1 MHPRGFA
8 GSYVILGVLIL
19 IIATGIVTR
28 FVGLDAMEFKGD
40 EFKAL
45 ALAAT
50 HLHNFSLP
58 LVGLQSS
65 TGLFNPPF
73 FLLLLWPPLLVK
85 TDPVFVTG
93 WVVLLN
99 AAGIAGLVLLLRKL
113 GGTLLALS
121 TAALIATSPWLF
133 IFSRKIWAQDALFP
147 FLILT
152 GWLLIAYVQERRPW
166 QLWSAAA
173 SMALVTQLHMSAWAL
188 PVATVL
194 WMALLRIRPRVRDI
208 GIAIAIVLV
217 LYAPYIAF
225 HIQDGFRNLS
235 GTTTQ
240 DAAGILEQLRWLI
253 GINGAVGLDYM
264 WGSVSP
270 AAIPAWLVR
279 AAETATWLVGA
290 GALAGLVIVVRNILS
305 TSSTLRYPQHLS
317 ALERYVLF
325 LLCVAI
331 PSLTGYFVLGVPAL
345 PFYHLI
351 FLPLIPLLCCFA
363 LTKLPK
369 KFHLLAMSCVGIIA
383 CVFLALT
390 WSFQNVTLHHPEQL
404 IGDYGVPYRN
414 DEAKWAP
421 YIDAVQN
428 GRVRVPG
435 E

>member
-1 MHPRGFA
+1 MRVFA
-8 GSYVILGVLIL
+8 PVFGLIVIAGIL
-19 IIATGIVTR
+19 LR
-28 FVGLDAMEFKGD
+28 FAGLDAMEFKGD
-40 EFKAL
+40 EFKAF

-50 HLHNFSLP
+50 HLHSFSLP

-73 FLLLLWPPLLVK
+73 FLLLLWPPLLLK

-93 WVVLLN
+93 WIVLLN

-113 GGTLLALS
+113 GGALLAFS
-121 TAALIATSPWLF
+121 TTAIIATSPWLF
-133 IFSRKIWAQDALFP
+133 ILSRKIWAQDALFP

-152 GWLLIAYVQERRPW
+152 GWLLISYIRDRRPW

-188 PVATVL
+188 PLATVL
-194 WMALLRIRPRVRDI
+194 WMALLHIRPRVRDI
-208 GIAIAIVLV
+208 GIAVAIFLT
-217 LYAPYIAF
+217 LYAPYITF
-225 HIQDGFRNLS
+225 HVQDGFNNLS

-264 WGSVSP
+264 WGPVTP
-270 AAIPAWLVR
+270 AAIPLWLVR
-279 AAETATWLVGA
+279 TAETATWLVGI
-290 GALAGLVIVVRNILS
+290 GALAGLILIIRNILS

-317 ALERYVLF
+317 ALEQYVLF

-331 PSLTGYFVLGVPAL
+331 PSLTGYLVLGVPAL

-351 FLPLIPLLCCFA
+351 FLPLIPLLCCYA
-363 LTKLPK
+363 LTELPT
-369 KFHLLAMSCVGIIA
+369 KFHLPAMTSVGIIA
-383 CVFLALT
+383 SIFLGLT
-390 WSFQNVTLHHPEQL
+390 WSFQNVTLHHSEQL
-404 IGDYGVPYRN
+404 TGDYGVPYRN
-414 DEAKWAP
+414 DETKWAP
-421 YIDAVQN
+421 YIEAVQN